1 MSDETK
7 TVATWV
13 YGPAGESKLI
23 DLAQGAPAP
32 KGWAFE
38 PPSGVVVV
46 VEGAAASSPATPRN
60 VQGSADERFADL
72 HDRLSMVEFRLADV
86 MAKLDAMSQPQ
97 EPTPVE
103 KPANPERDALVARA
117 KELKIDFHHR
127 TGDDKLRTLI
137 ADAEAAAKQGEG

>member
-7 TVATWV
+7 MVATWV

-60 VQGSADERFADL
+60 VQGSVDERFADL
-72 HDRLSMVEFRLADV
+72 NDRLMMVEFKLDGM
-86 MAKLDAMSQPQ
+86 MAKLDAMSQPP
-97 EPTPVE
+97 EPQPA
-103 KPANPERDALVARA
+103 ANPEREALVARA
-117 KELKIDFHHR
+117 KELKLEFHNR
-127 TGDDKLRTLI
+127 LGDAKLAALI
-137 ADAEAAAKQGEG
+137 AEAEAAQKPVEGE